1 MGPLTLIIAVSGLTM
16 LSAGALAYFFLYG
29 SIESANRIGQRV
41 EFVQDRPTSSEPGKA
56 RAAEGPMRRKSV
68 QETLKEIEQR
78 QKEKARRGNSPPLMR
93 RIEQAGLKW
102 SRRTFVLISVACGI
116 LCAAIAW
123 ALGAPLWA
131 VAAFGVA
138 GILGLPRW
146 IVNFLRKRRMKK
158 FLKEFANAVD
168 VIVRGVKAGLP
179 LNDCIRIIAS
189 EAAEPVRSEFK
200 QIAEAQ
206 AMGLTMS
213 DAIARLP
220 ERVPVPETNFFAIV
234 IATQQK
240 AGGSLS
246 EALGNLSKVLRDR
259 LKMQGKIKAMSME
272 AKSSAFIIG
281 ALPLVVM
288 FLVYVTSPEYVTLLF
303 TEPLGNMIL
312 AASAIWMGLGIFVM
326 KKMMNFD
333 F

>member
-1 MGPLTLIIAVSGLTM
+1 
-16 LSAGALAYFFLYG
+16 
-29 SIESANRIGQRV
+29 
-41 EFVQDRPTSSEPGKA
+41 
-56 RAAEGPMRRKSV
+56 
-68 QETLKEIEQR
+68 
-78 QKEKARRGNSPPLMR
+78 
-93 RIEQAGLKW
+93 
-102 SRRTFVLISVACGI
+102 
-116 LCAAIAW
+116 
-123 ALGAPLWA
+123 
-131 VAAFGVA
+131 
-138 GILGLPRW
+138 
-146 IVNFLRKRRMKK
+146 
-158 FLKEFANAVD
+158 
-168 VIVRGVKAGLP
+168 
-179 LNDCIRIIAS
+179 
-189 EAAEPVRSEFK
+189 
-200 QIAEAQ
+200 
-206 AMGLTMS
+206 MGLTMS

-312 AASAIWMGLGIFVM
+312 GASAIWMGLGIFVM